1 MAEIIARIGDELTI
15 QVTMKLSGSF
25 MEMENT
31 ILDGC
36 NEIGC
41 LATTEA
47 LQKFDTDGSPIKL
60 GDTKMTAR
68 AKDNKTY
75 QTPYGSVQLG
85 RYVYQTPKGGVIHCP
100 LEHNARIIRGAT
112 PKFAQQISHKYSN
125 MNAPAVCLDL
135 EENHHRKIA
144 HSYLQDVS
152 DWVGGI
158 AQAKEEL
165 WEYDIPPLNEAI
177 TTVVVSLDGA
187 YVLMRDDGY
196 REAMVGNISLYDV
209 TGERLHTVYIGEAPE
224 YGKGT
229 FFQRLEKEIA
239 TVKKQ
244 YPDAL
249 YLGIADG
256 AKANWSFLEQHT
268 SRQLLDFFHVTE
280 YLANVSYAAYPGK
293 TDKPKRTIWLDE
305 HCRQLKHEQ
314 DAAEILI
321 NEMEKL
327 TQKTSLSK
335 TIKENLQAAL
345 TYFKNHRQMMDY
357 ATHIEKNLPIG
368 SGVTEA
374 ACKTLVK
381 QRLCGSGMRWKD
393 KGAKVIL
400 SLRALVQSKGRWQQF
415 WDKIEQYGSHVYV

>member
-112 PKFAQQISHKYSN
+112 PKFAQQISHKYAN

-280 YLANVSYAAYPGK
+280 YLANVSYAAYPGN